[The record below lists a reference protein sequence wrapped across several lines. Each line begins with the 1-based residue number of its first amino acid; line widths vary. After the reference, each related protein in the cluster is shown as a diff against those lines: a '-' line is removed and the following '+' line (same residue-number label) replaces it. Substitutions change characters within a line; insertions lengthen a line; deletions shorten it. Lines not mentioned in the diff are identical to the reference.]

1 LLPPPVTRNHTYRG
15 QCAATEI
22 HANIN
27 GIQDDKKLTK
37 CQASTGTYNPTICK
51 KASKENVSPALSS
64 ILTSATSTG
73 ASSDNRSLYVEI
85 SESDRF
91 KVPDWFQNPPDTI
104 YYDGEFCRSNA
115 VARQFDYYSETFS
128 KSPPI
133 KLVISASHIGNFKI
147 YNFQNQKLVA
157 DIDNLVH
164 DFGIITDLAYVGRGT
179 FLVASDSGCVFVFN
193 IVTKSILSKYQV
205 HDKRIVQIN
214 YNPKYA
220 ILVTASLDQKIK
232 IVQVLFGAHD
242 RSVILEVVISHSL
255 NNEPSSIQLVE
266 YGDHLN
272 LYVSEQYSTILRLFE
287 IPKAPIR
294 DVNAGVCM
302 GLNELQ
308 SIELYKQTGLSTFT
322 PTHMAFA
329 PDGSNRLAVMST
341 VNPQVRLTIIKQ
353 RSTYGSELDVLH
365 DHLIP
370 LFDNCGPST
379 PKIRWSFKGK
389 GIWATGDDEIVRGI
403 EVASGKVVHELQ
415 LRSTDPHYKVN
426 DIDLFNVADEDVV
439 ISATQSGYSHVWG
452 RPYELYP
459 TVEEGN
465 NAVYLSPELSLDD
478 QTPELAELRL
488 PRQRKRQFFSSD
500 DDEEKEQEW

>member
-1 LLPPPVTRNHTYRG
+1 MSPV
-15 QCAATEI
+15 C
-22 HANIN
+22 
-27 GIQDDKKLTK
+27 
-37 CQASTGTYNPTICK
+37 
-51 KASKENVSPALSS
+51 
-64 ILTSATSTG
+64 TSATS
-73 ASSDNRSLYVEI
+73 ASAFSSNRSVCCEI
-85 SESDRF
+85 RESDRF

-104 YYDGEFCRSNA
+104 YYDDEFPRGNS
-115 VARQFDYYSETFS
+115 VARHFDYYSEAFP
-128 KSPPI
+128 KSQPV
-133 KLVISASHIGNFKI
+133 KLIISASHIGNFKI

-164 DFGIITDLAYVGRGT
+164 DFGIITDMAYVGRGT

-193 IVTKSILSKYQV
+193 IVTKSILGKYQV
-205 HDKRIVQIN
+205 HDKRIIQIN
-214 YNPKYA
+214 YNSKYA

-242 RSVILEVVISHSL
+242 RSVVLEVIISYSL

-266 YGDHLN
+266 YGNHLN
-272 LYVSEQYSTILRLFE
+272 LYVSEQYSTILKLFE

-302 GLNELQ
+302 ELNELQ
-308 SIELYKQTGLSTFT
+308 SIELYKQTGLSNFT

-329 PDGSNRLAVMST
+329 SDGSNRLAVMST
-341 VNPQVRLTIIKQ
+341 VNPQMRLTIVKQ

-370 LFDNCGPST
+370 ILGNMGPST

-389 GIWATGDDEIVRGI
+389 GIWATGDDEIVRGV

-415 LRSTDPHYKVN
+415 LRSRDPCHKVN
-426 DIDLFNVADEDVV
+426 DIDLFNVLGGEDVV
-439 ISATQSGYSHVWG
+439 VSATQSDCSYVWG

-459 TVEEGN
+459 TAEEGTSP
-465 NAVYLSPELSLDD
+465 AYLSPELSLDD

-488 PRQRKRQFFSSD
+488 PRKRKHRNFSSD
-500 DDEEKEQEW
+500 NDEEQE